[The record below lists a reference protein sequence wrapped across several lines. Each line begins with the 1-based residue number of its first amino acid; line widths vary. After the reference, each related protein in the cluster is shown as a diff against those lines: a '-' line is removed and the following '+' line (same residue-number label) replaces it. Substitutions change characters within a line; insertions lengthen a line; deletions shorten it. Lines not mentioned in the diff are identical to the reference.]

1 MSSYTINGET
11 RALPAAAPTIAALL
25 ADMGLA
31 GRKVA
36 VEKNG
41 VIVPKSRHNGEAVAA
56 GDVIEIVTAVGG
68 G

>member
-1 MSSYTINGET
+1 MALCTVNGEPRQVVAGT
-11 RALPAAAPTIAALL
+11 TVAALL
-25 ADMGLA
+25 ADMRLQ

-41 VIVPKSRHNGEAVAA
+41 VIVPKSRHPAEPVRA
-56 GDVIEIVTAVGG
+56 GDVVEIVGAVGG